1 MQITKCDICHKTIK
15 NKEGSMHLRLEGD
28 FFKFFEICQK
38 CSQPIINFL
47 KSKKLLKKKK

>member
-1 MQITKCDICHKTIK
+1 MQITKCDICHKIIK
-15 NKEGSMHLRLEGD
+15 DKENSAFLRIRENFG
-28 FFKFFEICQK
+28 FFEFCQK